1 MGNQVTEA
9 KEANAV
15 AKAEKARAKALRPW
29 FKKKRYWLLGLVVLA
44 FIGSLLS
51 DGDSS
56 PSSSLN
62 DSANTLDTTVSSS
75 VIDGGST
82 QETSAPVSTAPKET
96 AGQAN
101 ARKSAESYLEY
112 QAFSRTGLIKQLEYE
127 KFSTADATYA
137 VDAVEVDWN
146 EQAEKSAKSYLDT
159 SSFSRQGLIDQ
170 LLYEGFSQAQAAYGV
185 GTTGL

>member
-62 DSANTLDTTVSSS
+62 DSANIIDTTVSSS
-75 VIDGGST
+75 LIDGGST

-101 ARKSAESYLEY
+101 ARKSAESYLKY
-112 QAFSRTGLIKQLEYE
+112 QAFSRTGLIKQLEFE
-127 KFSTADATYA
+127 KFSSADATYA

-146 EQAEKSAKSYLDT
+146 EQAEKSAKSYLDS

-170 LLYEGFSQAQAAYGV
+170 LLFEGFTQAQATYGV